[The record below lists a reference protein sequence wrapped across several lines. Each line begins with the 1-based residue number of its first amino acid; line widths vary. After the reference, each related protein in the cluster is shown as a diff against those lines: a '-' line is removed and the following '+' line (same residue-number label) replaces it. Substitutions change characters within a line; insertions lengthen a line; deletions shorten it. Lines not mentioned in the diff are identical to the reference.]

1 MVQFSQITVAE
12 KKSNLY
18 VVVHES
24 TGIGKVWMF
33 GVDVRQLDSY
43 QVVNLQ
49 HNHILSDTASLC
61 RVTVQ

>member
-1 MVQFSQITVAE
+1 MVYFFWYNMVKLE
-12 KKSNLY
+12 KCRSRRKKKGSNLY

-24 TGIGKVWMF
+24 TGICKVWMF

-49 HNHILSDTASLC
+49 QNDILK
-61 RVTVQ
+61 